1 MNDAPVPR
9 ALTIAGSDSGGGAG
23 VQADL
28 KTFAA
33 LRVYGMSAITSIT
46 AQNTVGVHGVHDVPA
61 DIVAKQIDVVAQD
74 IGVDAAKTGML
85 SNADI
90 VRAVADAVKRNGI
103 EKLVVDPVM
112 VAKSGDALLQETGRD
127 ALVREILPLA
137 YVLTP
142 NAPEAEA
149 LTGLRVADLDG
160 MQETARALHAMG
172 PRYVVV
178 KGGHLA
184 GAEAVDLLFDGASF
198 ETFSSARIDT
208 KNTHGT
214 GCTFSA
220 AIAGLLAKGFDV
232 VASVE
237 GAKAYLTKAI
247 RHAIPLGRGHGPL
260 MHHWMEQ
267 EEASSE

>member
-1 MNDAPVPR
+1 MSDALVPR

-23 VQADL
+23 IQADL

-46 AQNTVGVHGVHDVPA
+46 AQNTVGVDGVHDVPA
-61 DIVAKQIDVVAQD
+61 EFVAKQIDMVAQD

-85 SNADI
+85 SNAEI
-90 VRAVADAVKRNGI
+90 VYAVADAIKRNAI

-112 VAKSGDALLQETGRD
+112 AAKSGDTLLQESARD
-127 ALVREILPLA
+127 ALVREMLPLA

-142 NAPEAEA
+142 NVPEAEA
-149 LTGLRVADLDG
+149 LTGLRVTDVKS
-160 MQETARALHAMG
+160 MQEAARALHGKG
-172 PRYVVV
+172 PRYVVI

-184 GAEAVDLLFDGASF
+184 GAEAVDLLFDGTSF

-208 KNTHGT
+208 NNTHGT

-247 RHAIPLGRGHGPL
+247 RHALPLGKGHGPL
-260 MHHWMEQ
+260 MHYWMAQ
-267 EEASSE
+267 EEVDE

>member
-1 MNDAPVPR
+1 MVPR

-23 VQADL
+23 IQADL

-33 LRVYGMSAITSIT
+33 LRVYGMSAITSVT
-46 AQNTVGVHGVHDVPA
+46 AQNTVGVDGVHDVPA
-61 DIVAKQIDVVAQD
+61 EFVAKQIDMVAQD

-90 VRAVADAVKRNGI
+90 IHAVAEAVKRNRI
-103 EKLVVDPVM
+103 DKLVVDPVM
-112 VAKSGDALLQETGRD
+112 VAKSGHTLLQDAARD
-127 ALVREILPLA
+127 ALVREMLPIA
-137 YVLTP
+137 HVLTP
-142 NAPEAEA
+142 NVPEAEV
-149 LTGLRVADLDG
+149 LTGLRITDTES
-160 MQETARALHAMG
+160 MQEAARVLHGKG

-184 GAEAVDLLFDGASF
+184 GPEAVDLLFDGDTF
-198 ETFSSARIDT
+198 QTFSSARFDT

-247 RHAIPLGRGHGPL
+247 RHALPLGAGHGPL
-260 MHHWMEQ
+260 MHHWMAQDEV
-267 EEASSE
+267 SSE

>member
-1 MNDAPVPR
+1 MNDALVPR

-23 VQADL
+23 IQADL

-33 LRVYGMSAITSIT
+33 LRVYGMSAITSVT
-46 AQNTVGVHGVHDVPA
+46 AQNTVGVEGVYDVPA
-61 DIVAKQIDVVAQD
+61 DVVAKQIDMVAQD

-85 SNADI
+85 SNAEI
-90 VRAVADAVKRNGI
+90 VHAVAEAVKRNGI

-112 VAKSGDALLQETGRD
+112 VAKSGDTLLQPSARD
-127 ALVREILPLA
+127 ALVRELLPLA
-137 YVLTP
+137 YVVTP
-142 NAPEAEA
+142 NVPEADA
-149 LTGLRVADLDG
+149 LTGLRVTDMES
-160 MQETARALHAMG
+160 MQEAARALHDKG

-184 GAEAVDLLFDGASF
+184 GPEAVDLFFDGSSF

-247 RHAIPLGRGHGPL
+247 RHALPLGKGHGPL
-260 MHHWMEQ
+260 MHHWMAQ
-267 EEASSE
+267 EEVEE

>member
-1 MNDAPVPR
+1 MNDALVPR

-23 VQADL
+23 IQADL

-46 AQNTVGVHGVHDVPA
+46 AQNTVGVDGVHDIPA
-61 DIVAKQIDVVAQD
+61 DFVAKQIDMVAQD

-85 SNADI
+85 SNASI
-90 VRAVADAVKRNGI
+90 VLAVAEAVKRNKI
-103 EKLVVDPVM
+103 DKLVVDPVM
-112 VAKSGDALLQETGRD
+112 VAKSGDTLLSDDARD
-127 ALVREILPLA
+127 ALVRELLPLA
-137 YVLTP
+137 YVVTP
-142 NAPEAEA
+142 NVPEAEA
-149 LTGLRVADLDG
+149 LTEIRVNNMKS
-160 MQETARALHAMG
+160 MQEAAQILHAKG
-172 PRYVVV
+172 PRHVVI

-184 GAEAVDLLFDGASF
+184 GAEAIDLLFDGASF
-198 ETFSSARIDT
+198 QTFSSARVDT

-232 VASVE
+232 IASVE

-247 RHAIPLGRGHGPL
+247 RHALPLGKGHGPL
-260 MHHWMEQ
+260 MHHWMAQDE
-267 EEASSE
+267 

>member
-1 MNDAPVPR
+1 MNDALVPR

-23 VQADL
+23 IQADL

-46 AQNTVGVHGVHDVPA
+46 AQNTVGVDGVHDVPA
-61 DIVAKQIDVVAQD
+61 DFVAKQIDMVAQD

-85 SNADI
+85 SNAAI
-90 VRAVADAVKRNGI
+90 VSAVVESLKRNKI
-103 EKLVVDPVM
+103 EKVVVDPVM
-112 VAKSGDALLQETGRD
+112 VAKSGDTLLRDDARAALI
-127 ALVREILPLA
+127 RELLPLA

-142 NAPEAEA
+142 NVPEAEA
-149 LTGLRVADLDG
+149 LSGIRITDMDA
-160 MQETARALHAMG
+160 MQDAARALHAKG
-172 PRYVVV
+172 PRHVVV

-184 GAEAVDLLFDGASF
+184 GAEAIDLLFDGESF
-198 ETFSSARIDT
+198 QTFSSARIDT

-220 AIAGLLAKGFDV
+220 AIAGLLAKCFDV
-232 VASVE
+232 VSSVE

-247 RHAIPLGRGHGPL
+247 RHALPLGAGHGPL
-260 MHHWMEQ
+260 MHHWM
-267 EEASSE
+267 ADDAKD

>member
-1 MNDAPVPR
+1 MSDASVPR

-23 VQADL
+23 IQADL

-33 LRVYGMSAITSIT
+33 LRVYGMSAITSVT
-46 AQNTVGVHGVHDVPA
+46 AQNTCGVEGVYDVPA
-61 DIVAKQIDVVAQD
+61 DVVAKQIDMVAQD

-90 VRAVADAVKRNGI
+90 VHAVADAVKRNGI

-112 VAKSGDALLQETGRD
+112 VAKSGDTLLQTAARD
-127 ALVREILPLA
+127 ALVREMLPLA

-142 NAPEAEA
+142 NIPEAEA
-149 LTGLRVADLDG
+149 LTGLRVANLED
-160 MQETARALHAMG
+160 MQEAARALHAKG

-198 ETFSSARIDT
+198 QTFSSARIDT

-247 RHAIPLGRGHGPL
+247 RHALPLGKGHGPL
-260 MHHWMEQ
+260 MHHWMAQDDER
-267 EEASSE
+267 A

>member
-1 MNDAPVPR
+1 MNDALVPR

-23 VQADL
+23 IQADL

-46 AQNTVGVHGVHDVPA
+46 AQNTVGVDGVHDIPA
-61 DIVAKQIDVVAQD
+61 DFVAKQIDMVAQD

-85 SNADI
+85 SNASI
-90 VRAVADAVKRNGI
+90 VLAVAEAVKRNKI
-103 EKLVVDPVM
+103 DKLVVDPVM
-112 VAKSGDALLQETGRD
+112 VAKSGDTLLSDDARD
-127 ALVREILPLA
+127 ALVRELLPLA
-137 YVLTP
+137 YVVTP
-142 NAPEAEA
+142 NVPEAEA
-149 LTGLRVADLDG
+149 LTEIRVNDMES
-160 MQETARALHAMG
+160 MQEAAQILHAKG
-172 PRYVVV
+172 PRHVVI

-184 GAEAVDLLFDGASF
+184 GAEAIDLLFDGASF
-198 ETFSSARIDT
+198 QTFSSARIDT

-232 VASVE
+232 IASVE

-247 RHAIPLGRGHGPL
+247 RHALPLGKGHGPL
-260 MHHWMEQ
+260 MHHWMAQDE
-267 EEASSE
+267 

>member
-1 MNDAPVPR
+1 MSDALVPR

-23 VQADL
+23 IQADL

-33 LRVYGMSAITSIT
+33 LRVYGMSAITSVT
-46 AQNTVGVHGVHDVPA
+46 AQNTVGVDSVHDVPA
-61 DIVAKQIDVVAQD
+61 DFVAKQIDLVAQD

-85 SNADI
+85 SNAEI
-90 VRAVADAVKRNGI
+90 VHAVAEAVKRNGI

-112 VAKSGDALLQETGRD
+112 VAKSGHSLLLADARE
-127 ALVREILPLA
+127 ALVREVLPLA

-142 NAPEAEA
+142 NLPEAEVLSGKRITA
-149 LTGLRVADLDG
+149 KDE
-160 MQETARALHAMG
+160 MQDAARALHDKG
-172 PRYVVV
+172 PRYVVI
-178 KGGHLA
+178 KGGHMS
-184 GAEAVDLLFDGASF
+184 GAEAIDLLYDGKSF
-198 ETFSSARIDT
+198 ETFSSARFNT

-247 RHAIPLGRGHGPL
+247 RHALPLGAGHGPL
-260 MHHWMEQ
+260 MHHWMAL
-267 EEASSE
+267 EESGE

>member
-1 MNDAPVPR
+1 MNDALVPR

-23 VQADL
+23 IQADL

-46 AQNTVGVHGVHDVPA
+46 AQNTVGVDGVHDVPA
-61 DIVAKQIDVVAQD
+61 DFVAKQIDMVAQD

-85 SNADI
+85 SNASI
-90 VRAVADAVKRNGI
+90 VQAVAEAVKRNAI
-103 EKLVVDPVM
+103 DKLVVDPVM
-112 VAKSGDALLQETGRD
+112 VAKSGDTLLRDDARD
-127 ALVREILPLA
+127 ALVHNLLPLA

-142 NAPEAEA
+142 NVPEAEA
-149 LTGLRVADLDG
+149 LTGIRVSDMES
-160 MQETARALHAMG
+160 MQEAARILHAKG
-172 PRYVVV
+172 PRNVVI

-184 GAEAVDLLFDGASF
+184 GAEAIDLLFDGVSF
-198 ETFSSARIDT
+198 QTFSSARIDT

-232 VASVE
+232 IASVE

-247 RHAIPLGRGHGPL
+247 RHALPLGKGHGPL
-260 MHHWMEQ
+260 MHHWMAQDE
-267 EEASSE
+267 